1 MIEFLKKYSSLL
13 ISVIGFIVL
22 CIAAYTINASDGK
35 LTWFWGT
42 MAFFAIWPVEAS
54 IFTFVPKGFLQ
65 HLSGALMGA
74 GLLILMNFLQT
85 HSISP
90 WCVIMASGFAFWPLG
105 YIIWSLMMRVTKSNI
120 LSALVG
126 WIIIS
131 VIAIGIEFVLSAKL
145 SWSLPFAVYLA
156 FWPAASFVFKETPEP
171 QKTQTALQTTQ
182 TIETEQTGEEQQ

>member
-13 ISVIGFIVL
+13 ISVVGFIVL

-65 HLSGALMGA
+65 HLSGALIGA
-74 GLLILMNFLQT
+74 GLLILMNFLQV
-85 HSISP
+85 HAISP
-90 WCVIMASGFAFWPLG
+90 WCVVVASSFAFWPLG
-105 YIIWSLMMRVTKSNI
+105 YIVWSLMMKVTKSNI

-126 WIIIS
+126 WIVIS
-131 VIAIGIEFVLSAKL
+131 AIAIGIEYVLSAKL

-156 FWPAASFVFKETPEP
+156 FWPAASFVFKENPETS
-171 QKTQTALQTTQ
+171 QKRDSVQLQAEAVSP
-182 TIETEQTGEEQQ
+182 ETKEE